1 MKRKSLLTDVE
12 SIVAEVSDGDTL
24 ALGGFLTSHQ
34 PMAII
39 REIVRQNLSGLT
51 IVAPPTSLET
61 DLLIATN
68 CADTV
73 LAPYVGAEGIA
84 SIAPWFR
91 HRAESGDLTVK
102 ESDGGMIVAALE
114 AAERNLPFMPWRGG
128 VGTAIPE
135 RNEDVKVFNDP
146 LEGEPL
152 IAVPAVEPDIA
163 LLHLA
168 RSDRYGN
175 VQAVGDT
182 FADGLIARAAKKTF
196 VQVEEVV
203 STNEIR
209 RAPEKTVASFGNVD
223 GVVEAPWGA
232 HPFSCTGHYLADT
245 DQLEAYVAAA
255 TEAINGDQDDWN
267 AHLER
272 YVYEPENHA
281 GYVDQLGTTR
291 RKMLR
296 EYGGI
301 DA

>member
-1 MKRKSLLTDVE
+1 MTRTNLLTDID
-12 SIVAEVSDGDTL
+12 SIVATLDDGDTL

-34 PMAII
+34 PMAIV

-51 IVAPPTSLET
+51 VVAPPTSLET
-61 DLLIATN
+61 DLLIAMD
-68 CADTV
+68 CVDTI

-91 HRAESGDLTVK
+91 HHAETGNLTVK
-102 ESDGGMIVAALE
+102 ETDGGMIIAALE

-135 RNEDVKVFNDP
+135 RNDDVEVFNDP

-152 IAVPAVEPDIA
+152 VAVPAVEPDVA

-168 RSDRYGN
+168 HGDSHGN

-182 FADGLIARAAKKTF
+182 FADGLIARAAKQTY

-203 STNEIR
+203 ATDEIR
-209 RAPEKTVASFGNVD
+209 RAPEQTVASFGNVD

-232 HPFSCTGHYLADT
+232 HPFSCEGHYLADT
-245 DQLEAYVAAA
+245 NRLKAYVAAA
-255 TEAINGDQDDWN
+255 TDAIDGDCTDWE
-267 AHLER
+267 AHLNS
-272 YVYEPENHA
+272 YVYGPEDHA
-281 GYVDQLGTTR
+281 EYVDRLGTAR
-291 RKMLR
+291 RKTLR
-296 EYGGI
+296 EYGGVE
-301 DA
+301 A